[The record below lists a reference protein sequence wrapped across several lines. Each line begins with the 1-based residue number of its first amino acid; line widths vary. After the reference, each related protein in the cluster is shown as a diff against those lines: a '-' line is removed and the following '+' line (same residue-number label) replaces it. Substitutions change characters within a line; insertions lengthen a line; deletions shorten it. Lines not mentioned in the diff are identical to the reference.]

1 MSRMGNVVSPYVF
14 AGPGRGRPPPSRS
27 EEAADEARPPWRLRY
42 NLLLDV
48 SNDDDDDDDDGEVEV
63 GIVVIV
69 TKPAW
74 PCALVAAEEER
85 PQQQQQKT
93 NRAAV
98 TAKRCTTRV
107 RILSAVRFVMTVL

>member
-48 SNDDDDDDDDGEVEV
+48 SNDDDDDDDGEVEV